1 MYRRVEQVIELSYT
15 PKAVFPTGKGGL
27 LCTRCVIDIKKVHAG
42 DTSRWYLTVPL
53 DVFVFPE
60 ASPFL
65 GPLGHKE
72 IYVC

>member
-42 DTSRWYLTVPL
+42 DTSR
-53 DVFVFPE
+53 
-60 ASPFL
+60 
-65 GPLGHKE
+65 
-72 IYVC
+72 